1 MSDSMSISATS
12 GGTGYYTA
20 AIASGKQIMSAAD
33 DAAGLA
39 IAEKENSQVKG
50 LQQGEKNAKDVIS
63 MLNTADG
70 ATDKIADSLSRMR
83 TLAVQAQNTAV
94 LTDDDRRKIQD
105 EVDQLKQG
113 IADTARNTEFNKKTL
128 LDGSYEGYAQT
139 GANEGQG
146 EKVDIGS
153 ATLEALGIKDFDVT
167 SNDPS
172 KNSVDIIDNA
182 LSSTADTRG
191 RIGAQTNAMEYSAQ
205 YNAISS
211 ENLTAAQSRI
221 EDADIAEMA
230 SKMSKESLLQTYQ
243 TMMQKKQ
250 QEEEAKKFGA
260 LF

>member
-1 MSDSMSISATS
+1 MKMSEISSVS
-12 GGTGYYTA
+12 GGAGYYTA
-20 AIASGKQIMSAAD
+20 AIASGSRIMSAAD

-39 IAEKENSQVKG
+39 IAEKENSQINGLNQGQRNAEDVKS
-50 LQQGEKNAKDVIS
+50 L
-63 MLNTADG
+63 LNVADG
-70 ATDKIADSLSRMR
+70 ATDKIADQLSRIR

-113 IADTARNTEFNKKTL
+113 ISDVANNTEFNKKKL

-146 EKVDIGS
+146 ENVDIGT

-167 SNDPS
+167 SNDPA
-172 KNSVDIIDNA
+172 KNSVSIIDNA
-182 LSSTADTRG
+182 LEQVNSTRG
-191 RIGAQTNAMEYSAQ
+191 QIGAQ
-205 YNAISS
+205 YNAMDYTSQYAAIGA
-211 ENLTAAQSRI
+211 ENLTSAASRI

-230 SKMSKESLLQTYQ
+230 SKLSKENLLQTYQ
-243 TMMQKKQ
+243 LMMQKKQ
-250 QEEEAKKFGA
+250 EEEESKKFGA

>member
-1 MSDSMSISATS
+1 MSDSMGISAAS
-12 GGTGYYTA
+12 GGTGYYSA
-20 AIASGKQIMSAAD
+20 AIASGSRIMSAAD
-33 DAAGLA
+33 DASGLA
-39 IAEKENSQVKG
+39 IAEKENSQIKG
-50 LQQGEKNAKDVIS
+50 LDQGARNSKDVIS

-70 ATDKIADSLSRMR
+70 ATDKIADSLSRIR

-94 LTDDDRRKIQD
+94 LTDDDRRMIQD

-113 IADTARNTEFNKKTL
+113 IADTARNTEFNKKKL
-128 LDGSYEGYAQT
+128 LDGSYEGYSQT

-146 EKVDIGS
+146 KDIDIGN
-153 ATLEALGIKDFDVT
+153 ATLDALGIKDFDVT

-182 LSSTADTRG
+182 LSSIADTRG
-191 RIGAQTNAMEYSAQ
+191 KIGAQTNAMEYSIQ

-211 ENLTAAQSRI
+211 ENLTAATSRI

-230 SKMSKESLLQTYQ
+230 SKLSKESLLQTYQ